1 MIKKLPIKYTTM
13 AIYVDE
19 HIFDKDKHVQEIVYD
34 YILHISF
41 MLIIKHKLFP
51 NVKYSEQYA
60 YYLASDVY
68 MRMTTPRQFLPEDDP
83 QYLTPIKSCLNY
95 IKQLLYPRKVAFA
108 QKEFGYTTKA
118 EDVEAFNVSKDYTEM
133 SVKSYNAS
141 MRKVDVETY
150 LSDAPKT
157 LLHILNKSP
166 YGDDKVMVHKLCVS
180 VMVSFIRNMSFSKRQ
195 KERLARLNK
204 PKLVQ
209 KMDALSKQYYSEN
222 TQSAPVT
229 YDLEEEYYN
238 VVAVYLQ
245 KFKKE
250 IAKDI
255 QEINEE
261 YSLSDEVME
270 DIIMYNLSEIL
281 EERDN

>member
-19 HIFDKDKHVQEIVYD
+19 HIFDKDPHVQETVYD
-34 YILHISF
+34 YLVHIAF
-41 MLIIKHKLFP
+41 MLIVKHKLFT

-68 MRMTTPRQFLPEDDP
+68 MRMITPRQFLPEDDP
-83 QYLTPIKSCLNY
+83 QYLTPIISSLNY
-95 IKQLLYPRKVAFA
+95 TKQLLYPRKVAFV
-108 QKEFGYTTKA
+108 QKEFGYTTKI
-118 EDVEAFNVSKDYTEM
+118 EDVEAFNVSKDYTE
-133 SVKSYNAS
+133 SSIRSYNAS
-141 MRKVDVETY
+141 MRKVDVEAYFADT
-150 LSDAPKT
+150 PKT
-157 LLHILNKSP
+157 LMYILKNSP
-166 YGDDKVMVHKLCVS
+166 YGNDKTMIHKLCVS
-180 VMVSFIRNMSFSKRQ
+180 VMASFIRNMSFSKRQ
-195 KERLARLNK
+195 QERLARLNK
-204 PKLVQ
+204 PKSMQ
-209 KMDALSKQYYSEN
+209 KLDALSKQYYSEN
-222 TQSAPVT
+222 TLNAPII
-229 YDLEEEYYN
+229 YDLDEEYYN

-261 YSLSDEVME
+261 YSLSDEVIE

-281 EERDN
+281 EERDS